1 MSEIETIRYG
11 YWTFF
16 GGEKMRR
23 DSAVLPQN
31 LEQILCEHI
40 TGQNEYPGDVIS
52 AVCETLAEG
61 RSPKTDAAGIYRHY
75 LEIFLPE
82 AMKKDL

>member
-1 MSEIETIRYG
+1 MASIRKNC
-11 YWTFF
+11 TV
-16 GGEKMRR
+16 E
-23 DSAVLPQN
+23 Q
-31 LEQILCEHI
+31 LEQILKDHM
-40 TGQNEYPGDVIS
+40 TGERIYPGDVIS